1 MQQGKLKWM
10 TGLILALSLMLIIS
24 ACGEKGEEE
33 GASGVDDVD
42 TDQVETFDPT
52 KDSNNVAEYE
62 GGEITIDE
70 YDSFTGVM
78 KLLYSPEYFDQ
89 LQLTPGF
96 NNNLIQQLVAFE
108 LLEAEAD
115 EETIKE
121 QQEISETNLE
131 QFITQY
137 EASNGEGSW
146 NQGLTDVGIEKQDF
160 RKFIELSNISQEV
173 LSKGIAQEELQ
184 VEYDRVLAE
193 SPAELVAQ
201 ATVSHI
207 LVKTNDPNTGEETRS
222 EEEALKIVD
231 EVNAKLE
238 KGEDFGALAKEY
250 SEDEGSKDNGGT
262 YENANI
268 NNWVEE
274 FKLAAAEQPVGE
286 IGEPVKTVYGYH
298 IIRVDDRTELSFD
311 EVEEGILAN
320 LVQKKLQDYSTEEVS
335 GLITGVSIPEI
346 VLTEE

>member
-1 MQQGKLKWM
+1 MQQGKLKWI
-10 TGLILALSLMLIIS
+10 TGLMLALSLMLIIS
-24 ACGEKGEEE
+24 ACGQEGEE
-33 GASGVDDVD
+33 SDTNVDDEG

-52 KDSNNVAEYE
+52 KDTNNVAEYE
-62 GGEITIDE
+62 GGEITLEE
-70 YDSFTGVM
+70 YNAFTGVM

-89 LQLTPGF
+89 LQSTPGF
-96 NNNLIQQLVAFE
+96 NNNLIQQLIAFE

-121 QQEISETNLE
+121 QQAISQTNLE
-131 QFITQY
+131 EFITQY
-137 EASNGEGSW
+137 EAANGEGSW
-146 NQGLTDVGIEKQDF
+146 STGLTDIGIEEEDF

-173 LSKGIAQEELQ
+173 LSKDISEEE
-184 VEYDRVLAE
+184 VKAEYDRVLAE

-207 LVKTNDPNTGEETRS
+207 LVKTNDPNTGEETRT

-231 EVNAKLE
+231 EINAKLDA
-238 KGEDFGALAKEY
+238 GEDFGALAKEY
-250 SEDEGSKDNGGT
+250 SEDEGSKDNGGK

-274 FKLAAAEQPVGE
+274 FKLAAAEQPIGE

-298 IIRVDDRTELSFD
+298 IIRVEDRTELSFD
-311 EVEEGILAN
+311 EVKEGILAS
-320 LVQKKLQDYSTEEVS
+320 LVQQKLQDYSSKEVS
-335 GLITGVSIPEI
+335 DLITGVSIP
-346 VLTEE
+346 